1 MLKLK
6 YLRHPF
12 RTAKVAKGLFAAR
25 WSMWRFAS
33 YGERRFRGD
42 ARFDLSSVTNGFQS
56 HIDSSSDDT
65 EILKRIC
72 AAYIKATRQQSSAS
86 EAYHAT
92 EWWQA
97 VRQRSLGSVVQAL
110 VAEDIDSLRRMY
122 RNFYRDA
129 CSTGLLSA
137 PYGMA
142 KEYFGGQMKDVH
154 RRFYLS
160 HVLCRFD
167 YWMEQTNGRF
177 TLHDL
182 KGPGV
187 GNPFG
192 VVIDGTHISVGSE
205 YAHSC
210 AQEIRS
216 LLVAENPVVAEIG
229 GGFGGMAYYLLRD
242 LPGVSYLDFDVPESI
257 ALATYYLMKSFPT
270 LKFSLYGE
278 EDLKHAI
285 AQADV
290 VLLPVFELAKMPARS
305 VDLTFSSHAM
315 SDVSPRAMAE
325 YLRNIDYITRDCF
338 FYMGRQRGSEAIEAL
353 IKREHTSFELS
364 KTRTSGWHSHKV
376 SGAGVGGAAG
386 LADSTILEQ
395 RYTRSTTFPK
405 TSSSTAKN

>member
-12 RTAKVAKGLFAAR
+12 RTAKTAKNLFAAR

-33 YGERRFRGD
+33 YGERRFRGN
-42 ARFDLSSVTNGFQS
+42 ARFDLNSVTKGFQS

-72 AAYIKATRQQSSAS
+72 AAYIKAAEQQSLAS
-86 EAYHAT
+86 EAYNAT
-92 EWWQA
+92 GWWQE
-97 VRQRSLGSVVQAL
+97 VRQRSLGPVVQAL
-110 VAEDIDSLRRMY
+110 VTEDIESLRKMY

-142 KEYFGGQMKDVH
+142 KEYFGGQIKDIH

-167 YWMEQTNGRF
+167 YWMEQTNRQF
-177 TLHDL
+177 TLRDL

-192 VVIDGTHISVGSE
+192 VVIDGTHISIGSE

-210 AQEIRS
+210 AQQIRS
-216 LLVAENPVVAEIG
+216 LLGAENPVVAEVG

-242 LPGVSYLDFDVPESI
+242 LQGVTYLDFDVPESI

-270 LKFSLYGE
+270 LKFLLYGE
-278 EDLKHAI
+278 EDLSAI
-285 AQADV
+285 VQADV
-290 VLLPVFELAKMPARS
+290 VLLPVFELAKMPSQS

-315 SDVSPRAMAE
+315 SDVSPEAMTE
-325 YLRNIDYITRDCF
+325 YLRNIDRMTQDCF
-338 FYMGRQRGSEAIEAL
+338 FYMGKQRGSEAIGAL
-353 IKREHTSFELS
+353 IKKEHPSFEL
-364 KTRTSGWHSHKV
+364 TDTHTSGWHSHKV
-376 SGAGVGGAAG
+376 SGVGVGGAAG
-386 LADSTILEQ
+386 LADSTIMEQ
-395 RYTRSTTFPK
+395 RYTRSKTFPD
-405 TSSSTAKN
+405 SL

>member
-6 YLRHPF
+6 YLRHPL
-12 RTAKVAKGLFAAR
+12 RTAKTAKGLFAAR

-42 ARFDLSSVTNGFQS
+42 ARFDLNSVTKGFQS
-56 HIDSSSDDT
+56 RIDSSSDDT

-72 AAYIKATRQQSSAS
+72 AAYIKATEQQGSTS

-97 VRQRSLGSVVQAL
+97 VRQRSLGPVVQAL
-110 VAEDIDSLRRMY
+110 VTKDIESLRRMY

-167 YWMEQTNGRF
+167 YWMEQTKGRF

-192 VVIDGTHISVGSE
+192 VVIEGTHVSVGSE
-205 YAHSC
+205 YSHSC
-210 AQEIRS
+210 AQQIS
-216 LLVAENPVVAEIG
+216 SQLGAKNPVVAEVG

-242 LPGVSYLDFDVPESI
+242 LPGVTYFDFDVPESI
-257 ALATYYLMKSFPT
+257 ALATYYLMKSFPN
-270 LKFSLYGE
+270 LKFLLYGE
-278 EDLKHAI
+278 EDLGAI
-285 AQADV
+285 ARADV
-290 VLLPVFELAKMPARS
+290 VLLPVFELARMPAQS

-315 SDVSPRAMAE
+315 SDLSPGVMAE
-325 YLRNIDYITRDCF
+325 YLRNIDRMTRDSF

-353 IKREHTSFELS
+353 IKKEHTSFELAE
-364 KTRTSGWHSHKV
+364 THTSGWHSHKV

-386 LADSTILEQ
+386 LMDSTILEQ
-395 RYTRSTTFPK
+395 RYTRSTNLP
-405 TSSSTAKN
+405 NGL